1 MVDGGAFL
9 TSVGAGVSVRG
20 THSVRLVGAE
30 TVAAV
35 GDTHGCLDVH
45 GDWHE
50 RWAPSGLHS
59 GSAGDGR
66 RRASLRAD
74 PWNQRRGVEAK
85 QRAWRRKGGMRGR
98 SGWGG

>member
-30 TVAAV
+30 TVATV

-50 RWAPSGLHS
+50 SWAPSGLHS

-66 RRASLRAD
+66 RRASLRVVVDGALSLD
-74 PWNQRRGVEAK
+74 GPVEPAEGRGGKAAGVMA
-85 QRAWRRKGGMRGR
+85 
-98 SGWGG
+98 